1 MGLTYHFSFKAPAS
15 TTARELET
23 FLRGVEG
30 EAKKVGFGPTVV
42 INGLFDTTER
52 KQFSRRLTT
61 GFPAEDARLKGAMLP
76 DDSRVWHLDTS
87 GGTCRI
93 PPSAGVVLVVTNERG
108 QETIFGFMKFPDAVK
123 DIRGGVV
130 AETGLKGAW
139 WFGDHVKSPDAR
151 YREIVRRFR
160 EAGFLAEELDE
171 FQ

>member
-1 MGLTYHFSFKAPAS
+1 MGLTYHFSFKASAT
-15 TTARELET
+15 TTALELET
-23 FLRGVEG
+23 FLQGVQG
-30 EAKKVGFGPTVV
+30 EAKKLGFGPTTV

-61 GFPAEDARLKGAMLP
+61 GFPVGDARLKGAMLP
-76 DDSRVWHLDTS
+76 DDSRVWHLDSS
-87 GGTCRI
+87 GGSCRI

-108 QETIFGFMKFPDAVK
+108 QEAIFGFMKFPEAVK
-123 DIRGGVV
+123 DVRGVV

-139 WFGDHVKSPDAR
+139 WFGGHVKSVDAR

-171 FQ
+171 FE